1 MISDLLAFGGIGAHP
16 VQSEELAARRPL
28 LERRRDLLA
37 AHLAHVE
44 ATAPADAAPHRE
56 ALALAQGEL
65 DWLTARQA
73 EEVRHIEYRKQNPPG
88 LMRDVKETVA
98 TFLGR

>member
-1 MISDLLAFGGIGAHP
+1 MFADLLAFVGIRAHP
-16 VQSEELAARRPL
+16 VKLEDLAARRPL

-44 ATAPADAAPHRE
+44 ATAPADVAPHRA

-65 DWLTARQA
+65 DWLTVRRA
-73 EEVRHIEYRKQNPPG
+73 EEERHLESGKKTPR
-88 LMRDVKETVA
+88 A
-98 TFLGR
+98 